1 MFNTIDIEFNDHVTK
16 KVTIDMTQD
25 ADVVMEAMC
34 DLFKDAIG
42 EKFGTAQ
49 VQALKDDKLEGL
61 AKLLKC
67 KLQSGSSSFHRVNF
81 DDGTQIMPKI
91 RIDKNE

>member
-42 EKFGTAQ
+42 DKFGAAQ
-49 VQALKDDKLEGL
+49 VAALKDDKLKDI
-61 AKLLKC
+61 ADLLKC
-67 KLQSGSSSFHRVNF
+67 NFQSGSISFHRVNF
-81 DDGTQIMPKI
+81 DDGMQIMSKI
-91 RIDKNE
+91 RIDKNK